1 MTTYAAAEVVTI
13 CIFGEKSYNCYMPS
27 NSSLNLIS
35 PIDGRYQKYTKDLVQ
50 YFSEAAS
57 IKYKIIAEIE
67 YLINLTEVKGI
78 SIRKITE
85 SEKKILRSL
94 YDLDEAGA
102 DMVNKIELH
111 GYKNI
116 KATNHDFKAIEYYIK
131 EKIGETKLKDVL
143 EFVHFGL
150 TTWDATNIAYALMLG
165 ESIRDVYLPAL
176 EELEDKISKL
186 ANENKNIPMLS
197 RTHGQSA
204 SPTTFGKEFRIFEER
219 LKRQVKKIQSH
230 VLSVKLN
237 GATGNYNALSAAYPQ
252 IDWINFSKTF
262 IPKISKLRGVKLE
275 VNLYTTQ
282 IEPYDSFVELFD
294 SLNLV
299 NNILIGFNQDMWRYI
314 SDGWIGQKPVEG
326 EVGSSTMPHKINPWF
341 LENSEGNLGM
351 ANAMFEFFARKLPI
365 SRLQRDLSD
374 STVLRN
380 IGVAFGHSLI
390 GFKYLN
396 NQLGRIV
403 VNKEKAL
410 KDLNNHP
417 EVITEAIQTI
427 LRRERVTMP
436 YEKLKDLSRGK
447 DITLTD
453 IHKFIQT
460 LEVSEKI
467 KKELLKITPENYT
480 GLASKLAS
488 R

>member
-1 MTTYAAAEVVTI
+1 
-13 CIFGEKSYNCYMPS
+13 
-27 NSSLNLIS
+27 
-35 PIDGRYQKYTKDLVQ
+35 
-50 YFSEAAS
+50 
-57 IKYKIIAEIE
+57 
-67 YLINLTEVKGI
+67 
-78 SIRKITE
+78 
-85 SEKKILRSL
+85 
-94 YDLDEAGA
+94 
-102 DMVNKIELH
+102 
-111 GYKNI
+111 
-116 KATNHDFKAIEYYIK
+116 
-131 EKIGETKLKDVL
+131 
-143 EFVHFGL
+143 
-150 TTWDATNIAYALMLG
+150 
-165 ESIRDVYLPAL
+165 
-176 EELEDKISKL
+176 
-186 ANENKNIPMLS
+186 
-197 RTHGQSA
+197 
-204 SPTTFGKEFRIFEER
+204 
-219 LKRQVKKIQSH
+219 
-230 VLSVKLN
+230 
-237 GATGNYNALSAAYPQ
+237 
-252 IDWINFSKTF
+252 
-262 IPKISKLRGVKLE
+262 
-275 VNLYTTQ
+275 
-282 IEPYDSFVELFD
+282 
-294 SLNLV
+294 
-299 NNILIGFNQDMWRYI
+299 
-314 SDGWIGQKPVEG
+314 VEG